1 MNKLNTSEILSA
13 TNDFAH
19 LSYKDKG
26 SFSYACGTFQ
36 SMLATIV
43 SELPKHKQ
51 MEFLKTLEQAMERIG
66 QPA

>member
-1 MNKLNTSEILSA
+1 MNKLNTSDILAA
-13 TNDFAH
+13 TNDFAN
-19 LSYKDKG
+19 LSYKDMG

-43 SELPKHKQ
+43 SEQPKHKQ
-51 MEFLKTLEQAMERIG
+51 MEFLKTLEQAMKHIG